1 MSVDSLLL
9 AFGGIVAGT
18 FGALLGLGGGV
29 FLIPFLVLVL
39 NVPMHQAIATSI
51 VAVIATSSTGA
62 AMNLERHMVNIR
74 LGMLLETTTVAGA
87 IAGGLTASMLDA
99 AVLTKVFGILLA
111 GIAAMMAVSGKLNT
125 MDRATGGEKEVFA
138 GEYYD
143 DATKS
148 SVLYTVRNIGP
159 TMIISLLAG
168 NISGLLGLG
177 GGIFKVPAMHL
188 ISRVPIKAATAT
200 SNFMI
205 GVTAAAGAFIY
216 FAEGHL
222 DPHIAAPAALG
233 VLLGS
238 FFGIRL
244 SRILKADVLK
254 WVFIVVL
261 LATSV
266 QLITR
271 S

>member
-1 MSVDSLLL
+1 MSFDFLIL
-9 AFGGIVAGT
+9 AAAGMVAGV

-29 FLIPFLVLVL
+29 FLIPFLVLAL
-39 NVPMHQAIATSI
+39 HVPMHQAVAASI

-87 IAGGLTASMLDA
+87 IVGGLTASMLNA
-99 AVLTKVFGILLA
+99 AVLAKIFGALLIVIAALMALSNRLAILIPQAGDGKTALA
-111 GIAAMMAVSGKLNT
+111 GNY
-125 MDRATGGEKEVFA
+125 R
-138 GEYYD
+138 D
-143 DATKS
+143 DATKTDVFYS
-148 SVLYTVRNIGP
+148 VRNIVP
-159 TMIISLLAG
+159 TMIVSLIAG
-168 NISGLLGLG
+168 NVSGLLGLG

-188 ISRVPIKAATAT
+188 VSGVPLKAATAT

-238 FFGIRL
+238 FFGIKL
-244 SRILKADVLK
+244 SRIINVDAVK
-254 WVFIVVL
+254 WIFVVVL
-261 LATSV
+261 LGTSI
-266 QLITR
+266 QMLKR
-271 S
+271 